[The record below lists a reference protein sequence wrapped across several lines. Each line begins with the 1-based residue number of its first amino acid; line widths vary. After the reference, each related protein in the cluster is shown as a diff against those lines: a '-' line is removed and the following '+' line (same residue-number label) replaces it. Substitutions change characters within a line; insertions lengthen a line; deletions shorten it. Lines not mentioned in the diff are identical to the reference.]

1 MLTIGY
7 AGNLQDWDPRV
18 NEKSGILRVLRD
30 WTWSYQPR
38 NIDASSRSGY
48 YLFRGLQSFSSKYPS
63 LVDSIQVKLWGG
75 IRRLNREQVNEFELT
90 ELVEIGGYLDRLESY
105 KKLLSCDVLF
115 LPLESSRG
123 DQRPLFIP
131 GKLYEYLRTRKP
143 VLALAEESD
152 CVEILR
158 ESGLGII
165 CSPFDSE
172 NIADTLAFLIS
183 KKDELPNLYA
193 PNNEFIERFSF
204 EKIVAEMAN
213 IFDDVLN
220 SSE

>member
-7 AGNLQDWDPRV
+7 AGNLQGWDPRA
-18 NEKSGILRVLRD
+18 NEKSKILRALRD

-38 NIDASSRSGY
+38 NLDASSRSGY
-48 YLFRGLQSFSSKYPS
+48 YLFQGLQAFSSKYPS
-63 LVDSIQVKLWGG
+63 LLDSIRIKLWGR
-75 IRRLNREQVNEFELT
+75 IRRLNQEQVNEYELT
-90 ELVEIGGYLDRLESY
+90 SLVEIGGYLDRSESY

-115 LPLESSRG
+115 LPLESSGR

-172 NIADTLAFLIS
+172 HIADTLAYLVS
-183 KKDELPNLYA
+183 NKRELPNLYA
-193 PNNEFIERFSF
+193 PNNDVIERFSF
-204 EKIVAEMAN
+204 EHIVRGMAGV
-213 IFDDVLN
+213 FDDVLY
-220 SSE
+220 SSG